1 MVSASTA
8 DTVAALTF
16 NPEERI
22 REMRFVKVKF
32 GTMSSSFSP
41 KPCLLVA
48 HAASSRYPDSRR
60 RTKEMMQGE
69 SSTEVMSGFESG
81 MLLTV
86 DYADAVL
93 PGSQFRLGNAT
104 SQVNDV
110 TCGTSST

>member
-1 MVSASTA
+1 
-8 DTVAALTF
+8 
-16 NPEERI
+16 
-22 REMRFVKVKF
+22 
-32 GTMSSSFSP
+32 
-41 KPCLLVA
+41 
-48 HAASSRYPDSRR
+48 
-60 RTKEMMQGE
+60 MQGE